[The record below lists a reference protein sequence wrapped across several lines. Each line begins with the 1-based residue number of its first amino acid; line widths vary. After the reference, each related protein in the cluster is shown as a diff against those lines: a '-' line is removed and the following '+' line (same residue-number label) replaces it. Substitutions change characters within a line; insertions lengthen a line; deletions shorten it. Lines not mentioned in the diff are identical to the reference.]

1 MLHNERELFEQV
13 ILRTAEGT
21 GINAAIIE
29 KDYYVTLF
37 LKEIVKVCPNIIFKG
52 GTSLSKCFKL
62 IDRFS
67 EDIDLNIYTED
78 KVTEGQRKQLKGDI
92 LNVID
97 SLGFILMNPEDVRS
111 RRSYN
116 RYIIDYPS
124 VFGTQYLK
132 EHLVVETSVY
142 VRSYPSK
149 LMTAASLIY
158 EYLKR
163 RGFEELI
170 MQYDLEPFELKV
182 QSAERTLI
190 DKVYALED
198 YYLGDRIIEHSRHI
212 YDIYKLLE
220 IVALDD
226 HLKLLAKDVAEE
238 RKVHP
243 ACLSAQEGINIKVL
257 LQELIDKKIYKEDYE
272 AITAALLF
280 EKVDYAE
287 AVVALQKIIDSD
299 ILD

>member
-190 DKVYALED
+190 DKVYALGD